1 MPKTINKPRYRAWD
15 EIDDEA
21 PVNMEFINDAFIQPN
36 AQEICDLFWT
46 FGLTQDEGLILAYL
60 LNPLRVGRGTV
71 LEECLNRHRHLL
83 PLWQVRYM
91 WRSIGASI
99 SDSVYAALY

>member
-36 AQEICDLFWT
+36 AQEICDF
-46 FGLTQDEGLILAYL
+46 F
-60 LNPLRVGRGTV
+60 
-71 LEECLNRHRHLL
+71 
-83 PLWQVRYM
+83 
-91 WRSIGASI
+91 
-99 SDSVYAALY
+99 